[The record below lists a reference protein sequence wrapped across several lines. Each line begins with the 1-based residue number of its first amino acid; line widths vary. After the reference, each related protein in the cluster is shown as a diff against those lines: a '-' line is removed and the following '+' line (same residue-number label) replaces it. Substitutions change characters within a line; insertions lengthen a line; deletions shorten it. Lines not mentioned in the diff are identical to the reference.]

1 MNFKIYFQPYYYIKL
16 QLWWQTNDMS
26 YIQGLK
32 TFTFQI
38 PSKTLLMDIQ
48 KKERQQTE
56 KGTQTWKR
64 QTYIKT

>member
-1 MNFKIYFQPYYYIKL
+1 
-16 QLWWQTNDMS
+16 MS

-38 PSKTLLMDIQ
+38 PSKTLLMDIP

-56 KGTQTWKR
+56 KGTQIWKR